1 MLNTMMEN
9 ERKSFTNISI
19 SSSEVADDDMM
30 LS

>member
-19 SSSEVADDDMM
+19 FSEVADHDMM

>member
-19 SSSEVADDDMM
+19 LSEVADDDMM

>member
-19 SSSEVADDDMM
+19 FSEVADDDMM